1 MSYLFALFFWRSRL
15 EFTSAPPTIPMK
27 LLFTIAVPGVRCVRC
42 RCNAPRDAR
51 RL

>member
-1 MSYLFALFFWRSRL
+1 MSYLFALLFWRSRL
-15 EFTSAPPTIPMK
+15 EFMSPPTIPMK
-27 LLFTIAVPGVRCVRC
+27 LLFGIAVPGVCCVCC